1 MTLSTEEAK
10 RRVNQWLEQSNSLR
24 ICMFGK
30 LGAGKSTLI
39 NSLLNRK
46 VAEVGDSLG
55 SVTKKTQDYSGL
67 INKLEY
73 SHMTIYNIDVMLWNT
88 PGLQDPEVDKES
100 VLNDIKT
107 TISGKIDLY
116 VYCIQMT
123 QSRAE
128 QGDFEAIRDLTTTL
142 GQAFWTKALF
152 VLTFA
157 NEVKVPPSSEGKSLQ
172 DYFDKRFIMWKE
184 FLLSAVRRAGVEPNI
199 AEHIPVIPTGYKNQ
213 PLPIL
218 EAADSRW
225 FAKFWS
231 TCLNRIALVSV
242 PALLI
247 VSGEEFFNERSQG
260 QLSARAIA
268 ARLKQMGDK
277 IVLDE
282 AGLRMMRNLTEVS
295 EDDLLTFLIQGVR
308 DRRAFYASSIR
319 NWSYI
324 GIVMTAMI
332 IIVFI
337 SRRRS

>member
-10 RRVNQWLEQSNSLR
+10 RRVNQWLKQSDSLR

-39 NSLLNRK
+39 NCLLNRE

-55 SVTKKTQDYSGL
+55 SVTKKTQDYSGT
-67 INKLEY
+67 IYNKLDY
-73 SHMTIYNIDVMLWNT
+73 IHMTIYNIDVMLWDT
-88 PGLQDPEVDKES
+88 PGLQDPDVDKES

-157 NEVKVPPSSEGKSLQ
+157 NKVKVPPSSEGKSLQ
-172 DYFDKRFIMWKE
+172 DYFDKRIIMWKE
-184 FLLSAVRRAGVEPNI
+184 FLLSAVRRAGVEPSI
-199 AEHIPVIPTGYKNQ
+199 AERIPVIPAGYKKQ

-218 EAADSRW
+218 EVADSRW
-225 FAKFWS
+225 FARFWS

-247 VSGEEFFNERSQG
+247 VGGEEFLNEITGEELRVRARIKLAEDYFK
-260 QLSARAIA
+260 QLEDVIAQAQDDIAQDDIARA
-268 ARLKQMGDK
+268 
-277 IVLDE
+277 V
-282 AGLRMMRNLTEVS
+282 RNLAEVS
-295 EDDLLTFLIQGVR
+295 EDDLLTFLKQGVR
-308 DRRAFYASSIR
+308 D
-319 NWSYI
+319 
-324 GIVMTAMI
+324 I
-332 IIVFI
+332 IIAT
-337 SRRRS
+337 

>member
-1 MTLSTEEAK
+1 MTLSSEEAK
-10 RRVNQWLEQSNSLR
+10 RRVYRWLEQSNSLR
-24 ICMFGK
+24 ICIFGK

-55 SVTKKTQDYSGL
+55 SVTKKTQNYSGA

-73 SHMTIYNIDVMLWNT
+73 SHMTIFNIDVMLWDT

-142 GQAFWTKALF
+142 GPAFWTKALF

-172 DYFDKRFIMWKE
+172 EYFDKRFTMWKE
-184 FLLSAVRRAGVEPNI
+184 FLLSALGRAGVEPNI
-199 AEHIPVIPTGYKNQ
+199 AEHIPVVPAGYKKE

-218 EAADSRW
+218 EEADSPW
-225 FAKFWS
+225 FATFWS
-231 TCLNRIALVSV
+231 TCLNRIALMSV

-247 VSGEEFFNERSQG
+247 VSGEEFLNERDRG
-260 QLSARAIA
+260 RLSVRAIA
-268 ARLKQMGDK
+268 ARLAHLGDE
-277 IVLDE
+277 IDE
-282 AGLRMMRNLTEVS
+282 ADRKMMGNLAEVS
-295 EDDLLTFLIQGVR
+295 EGDLLTFLIQGVR

-324 GIVMTAMI
+324 GIVVTAMI

>member
-10 RRVNQWLEQSNSLR
+10 RRVYRWLEQSNSLR
-24 ICMFGK
+24 ICIFGK

-55 SVTKKTQDYSGL
+55 SVTKKTQDYSGA

-73 SHMTIYNIDVMLWNT
+73 SRMTIYNIDVMLWDT

-107 TISGKIDLY
+107 KISGKVDLY

-123 QSRAE
+123 QTRGE

-172 DYFDKRFIMWKE
+172 DYFDERLFMWKE
-184 FLLSAVRRAGVEPNI
+184 FLLKELGKAGVESNI
-199 AEHIPVIPTGYKNQ
+199 AKRIPVIPAGYMKQ

-218 EAADSRW
+218 EAADSLW
-225 FAKFWS
+225 FVEFWR

-242 PALLI
+242 PALLT
-247 VSGEEFFNERSQG
+247 VSLDEFLNERDALG
-260 QLSARAIA
+260 QLTARALA
-268 ARLKQMGDK
+268 ARLAQLGDK
-277 IVLDE
+277 IDE
-282 AGLRMMRNLTEVS
+282 ADRTMRNLAEVS

-324 GIVMTAMI
+324 GIVVTAMM